1 MSAKSKVFA
10 REIFD
15 SAKKTDIDPLFVTA
29 HTCIETG
36 WGRTLI
42 GNYNLFG
49 VKADVSWEGERIL
62 VRTTEVLDEKIKLQ
76 TGESVLSSTVL
87 KTGRTKYVCRRW
99 FKEYD
104 SLSDALKDRFSFLD
118 KNEFRHDRYILPL
131 RLQQMGNMPCVKYAE
146 TIQLAYKTLLKLGI
160 K

>member
-1 MSAKSKVFA
+1 MSEKSASFA
-10 REIFD
+10 REVFD
-15 SAKKTDIDPLFVTA
+15 AAKKIDIDPIFITA

-42 GNYNLFG
+42 GEYNLFG
-49 VKADVSWEGERIL
+49 IKADVSWEGERLL

-76 TGESVLSSTVL
+76 IGENVLSSTVL
-87 KTGRTKYVCRRW
+87 KTGKTKYVCRRW
-99 FKEYD
+99 FKEYV

-118 KNEFRHDRYILPL
+118 KNEFRHDRYILPV
-131 RLQQMGNMPCVKYAE
+131 RLQQMGNMPFVKYAE

>member
-1 MSAKSKVFA
+1 MSEKSASFA
-10 REIFD
+10 REVFD
-15 SAKKTDIDPLFVTA
+15 AAKKIDIDPIFITA

-42 GNYNLFG
+42 GEYNLFG
-49 VKADVSWEGERIL
+49 IKADVSWEGERLL

-76 TGESVLSSTVL
+76 IGENVLSSTVL
-87 KTGRTKYVCRRW
+87 KTGKTKYICRRW

-104 SLSDALKDRFSFLD
+104 SLSSALKDRFSFLD
-118 KNEFRHDRYILPL
+118 KNEFRHDRYILPV
-131 RLQQMGNMPCVKYAE
+131 RLQQMGNMPFVKYAE